1 MKQWVSLLSPNS
13 QQYGPLNPCL
23 ICILVDSPEEVQRR
37 AFAATA
43 LTAEEHRK
51 CHKISNL

>member
-1 MKQWVSLLSPNS
+1 MKQWDSLLSPNS